1 MWTDFFQPEDFVAIV
16 PHLELTIFA
25 CGILLLD
32 FLLDARYKFV
42 SAITALLGVA
52 FSGFQIWRLHDR
64 TMLAFRGTGDG
75 GLIVVDS
82 FFIYFSFI
90 FLLATA
96 LVILMSIRYL
106 EIEK

>member
-90 FLLATA
+90 FLHH
-96 LVILMSIRYL
+96 
-106 EIEK
+106 